1 MRMPGYRRVD
11 RAWSGVA
18 RAYRTYTACR
28 YSGPVPV
35 LGVCSLKGGVGK
47 TSVTLGLASAAVA
60 SGLRT
65 LVVDLD
71 PQADTTLA
79 LGATG
84 AAAQDVA
91 AVLDNPARYVVDS
104 AIASSAWDPDLLEVL
119 MGSAD
124 SVRHDGPTYE
134 HRLQNLSNAISTV
147 DEYDLVLV
155 DCPPSL
161 GGLTRQGLTACSRAL
176 VVTEPG
182 LFSVTA
188 AARAFQAID
197 ALRRGP
203 APQLQPLGV
212 VINRVRARS
221 SEQTYRQQELEDM
234 FGPLILSPVIP
245 ERAAMQQAQGAGR
258 AIHDWPG
265 ASARELA
272 DGFDA
277 LLARAMRAMAEV

>member
-1 MRMPGYRRVD
+1 M
-11 RAWSGVA
+11 
-18 RAYRTYTACR
+18 
-28 YSGPVPV
+28 

-47 TSVTLGLASAAVA
+47 TSVTLGLASAAMTA
-60 SGLRT
+60 GMRT

-104 AIASSAWDPDLLEVL
+104 AIAVSSWDPDLVEVL

-134 HRLQNLSNAISTV
+134 HRLHNLSTALGTL

-197 ALRRGP
+197 TLRRGP
-203 APQLQPLGV
+203 APGLQPLGV
-212 VINRVRARS
+212 VVNRVRARS
-221 SEQTYRQQELEDM
+221 SEQSYRQQELEDM
-234 FGPLILSPVIP
+234 FGPLILSPAIP
-245 ERAAMQQAQGAGR
+245 ERAAVQQAQGAGR

-265 ASARELA
+265 AAAADLA
-272 DGFDA
+272 EGFDA
-277 LLARAMRAMAEV
+277 LLSRALRAMSEV

>member
-1 MRMPGYRRVD
+1 MPL
-11 RAWSGVA
+11 
-18 RAYRTYTACR
+18 
-28 YSGPVPV
+28 VPV

-47 TSVTLGLASAAVA
+47 TSITLGLASAALA
-60 SGLRT
+60 AGLRT

-71 PQADTTLA
+71 PQADTTLS

-91 AVLDNPARYVVDS
+91 AVLDNPADYVVKS
-104 AIASSAWDPDLLEVL
+104 ALAASSWDPDLLDVL

-124 SVRHDGPTYE
+124 SARHDGPTFE
-134 HRLQNLSNAISTV
+134 HRLGRLATGLATL
-147 DEYDLVLV
+147 DGYDLVII

-161 GGLTRQGLTACSRAL
+161 GGLTRQGLTACDRAI

-188 AARAFQAID
+188 AGRAFKAID
-197 ALRRGP
+197 DLRRTS
-203 APQLQPLGV
+203 APDLQPLGV

-221 SEQTYRQQELEDM
+221 SEQAYRQQELEEM
-234 FGPLILSPVIP
+234 YGPLILSPMIP

-265 ASARELA
+265 APAAELA
-272 DGFDA
+272 QAFDTI
-277 LLARAMRAMAEV
+277 LARGMRAMADA